1 VSGYPQWEFPAC
13 WLQGA
18 VQQNLYGKS
27 FPKAR
32 SCKPSWGSFRTYA
45 DAALSSGSPHRPA
58 TAPAFRKQCEVL
70 AVKDKE
76 QGHAPDQLEEMMG
89 NLRLLVADDHDVVRK
104 GVRTLLEEQPGW
116 EVAAEAA
123 DGREA
128 VEKAKLVQPDVTILD
143 LSMPELNGLEAA
155 REILKT
161 VPTKVLILTMY
172 DSDPLIR
179 QTLEAGARGYLLKS
193 DAGRD
198 LVSAVDAL
206 RRNKTF
212 FTPKVAQMVLE
223 GYLGRTTKENEDDSN
238 RKNGLRLT
246 ARQKQ
251 ILQLLAEGKSSK
263 EVAVALNI
271 SVKTAETHRANIM
284 RRLDCHSVTELVR
297 YAIRN
302 HIIEA

>member
-1 VSGYPQWEFPAC
+1 
-13 WLQGA
+13 
-18 VQQNLYGKS
+18 
-27 FPKAR
+27 
-32 SCKPSWGSFRTYA
+32 
-45 DAALSSGSPHRPA
+45 
-58 TAPAFRKQCEVL
+58 
-70 AVKDKE
+70 
-76 QGHAPDQLEEMMG
+76 MMA

-128 VEKAKLVQPDVTILD
+128 VEKAKQVQPDVTILD

-155 REILKT
+155 REILKS
-161 VPTKVLILTMY
+161 VQTKVLILTMY

-223 GYLGRTTKENEDDSN
+223 GYLGRPAKEGGEEDTN
-238 RKNGLRLT
+238 RSKNGLRLT

>member
-1 VSGYPQWEFPAC
+1 MA
-13 WLQGA
+13 
-18 VQQNLYGKS
+18 
-27 FPKAR
+27 
-32 SCKPSWGSFRTYA
+32 
-45 DAALSSGSPHRPA
+45 
-58 TAPAFRKQCEVL
+58 
-70 AVKDKE
+70 
-76 QGHAPDQLEEMMG
+76 

-116 EVAAEAA
+116 EVCAEAA

-128 VEKAKLVQPDVTILD
+128 VEKAKLEQPDVTILD

-155 REILKT
+155 KEILKS
-161 VPTKVLILTMY
+161 VQTKVLILTMY

-223 GYLGRTTKENEDDSN
+223 GYLGRPSKDNDDENN
-238 RKNGLRLT
+238 RKGGLRLT

>member
-1 VSGYPQWEFPAC
+1 
-13 WLQGA
+13 
-18 VQQNLYGKS
+18 
-27 FPKAR
+27 
-32 SCKPSWGSFRTYA
+32 
-45 DAALSSGSPHRPA
+45 
-58 TAPAFRKQCEVL
+58 
-70 AVKDKE
+70 
-76 QGHAPDQLEEMMG
+76 MG
-89 NLRLLVADDHDVVRK
+89 TLRLLVADDHDVVRK

-116 EVAAEAA
+116 EVAAEAS

-128 VEKAKLVQPDVTILD
+128 VEKAKLVQPDITILD

-161 VPTKVLILTMY
+161 VSTKVLILTMY

-223 GYLGRTTKENEDDSN
+223 GYLGRPTKENEDDN
-238 RKNGLRLT
+238 GRKNGLRLT